1 MNFCHIFLGC
11 VELLGQQVDADVK
24 LTMNTCHHQHQL
36 EPVNQDLQVHP
47 VPPVKTVL
55 PVLLV
60 LPVSLDLP
68 VLLVVLALLD

>member
-1 MNFCHIFLGC
+1 MNFCHIFLGY

-47 VPPVKTVL
+47 VPPV
-55 PVLLV
+55 
-60 LPVSLDLP
+60 
-68 VLLVVLALLD
+68 